1 MLRLAFTAAFL
12 LAVLCGRSWAATDA
26 AAANVPGQI
35 VWHGDGNRVDADFQ
49 NWPLERILKTIAA
62 GTRWEVFVEPG
73 LTRSLSA
80 RFSGLTQGEALR
92 RFFGPL
98 NFAVVPTAAGPVRLY
113 IFRNSMAAATE
124 TIEAPAEP
132 DRSRRRSGAIPEELL
147 VILRPD
153 AEESIEELAE
163 RLGAKITGRD
173 DERGVYRLRFKDS
186 AAAEMA
192 RAELNGTTGVGVE
205 SNYLFARPDSPG
217 LFGMGGTPF
226 LDVKPS
232 LDGERVLVGIVDT
245 AVQAEGSGLKDF
257 IVKSISVAGPAELPV
272 DQPTHGTLMATR
284 LVAASAAAA
293 GSDSL
298 PLGLVTAD
306 VFGAHGST
314 STFDLVQGLYAV
326 AREGVPVINLSLAG
340 NDESPLLR
348 HTIAQLSRQGIVIL
362 AAAGNE
368 PVTTPTFPAAQPE
381 VIAVTAQNSRGVIAP
396 YANRGA
402 FVDVAA
408 PGSAVVGFAGQ
419 PFFTAG
425 TSVATAHAS
434 GVAASIAA
442 STGLLGPDLDAAVR
456 EALALRP
463 PAKP

>member
-1 MLRLAFTAAFL
+1 MLRVAFTYCLLVVALASPVRAA
-12 LAVLCGRSWAATDA
+12 DA
-26 AAANVPGQI
+26 AAPEALAEPL
-35 VWHGDGNRVDADFQ
+35 VWHRTANRVDADFR

-62 GTRWEVFVEPG
+62 KARWEVFVEPG
-73 LTRSLSA
+73 LDRSLSA

-113 IFRNSMAAATE
+113 VFRSSLASATE

-132 DRSRRRSGAIPEELL
+132 GPAARRSGAIAEELV
-147 VILRPD
+147 VILKPG
-153 AEESIEELAE
+153 AEETIEELAE
-163 RLGAKITGRD
+163 RLGAKIVGRD
-173 DERGVYRLRFKDS
+173 DERGFYRLRFKDG
-186 AAAEMA
+186 AAAAMA
-192 RAELNGTTGVGVE
+192 RVELDAAPGVGVE
-205 SNYLFARPDSPG
+205 SNYWVGRPDSPG
-217 LFGMGGTPF
+217 FLGVGGTPF
-226 LDVKPS
+226 LNVKPS
-232 LDGERVLVGIVDT
+232 LDGERVLVGVVDT
-245 AVQAEGSGLKDF
+245 AVQAEGSGLKEF
-257 IVKSISVAGPAELPV
+257 IVKSIAVAGPASTPA

-284 LVAASAAAA
+284 LVAAAAAA
-293 GSDSL
+293 SGGDSV
-298 PLGLVTAD
+298 PVGLVTAD
-306 VFGAHGST
+306 VFGPHGST

-362 AAAGNE
+362 AAAGIE
-368 PVTTPTFPAAQPE
+368 PVTLPTYPAAQPE
-381 VIAVTAQNSRGVIAP
+381 VIAVTAQNSRGAIAP

-434 GVAASIAA
+434 GIAASIAA

-456 EALALRP
+456 DALALRP
-463 PAKP
+463 PGGP